1 MTRTTKGRC
10 RRSNGQCRCAPWKFE
25 LVVMNARSDGVMN
38 VYYTAH
44 QLILAT
50 RFSRANFN
58 VVGPNR
64 TRGLAQQARS

>member
-1 MTRTTKGRC
+1 
-10 RRSNGQCRCAPWKFE
+10 
-25 LVVMNARSDGVMN
+25 MNARSDGVMN